1 MKKEYLRPE
10 IQVVPISTSSV
21 ICASPGAG
29 EQNDP
34 GIGGGSPA
42 PEFFSEDEIFGTQDI
57 TTLMP

>member
-29 EQNDP
+29 EQSDP
-34 GIGGGSPA
+34 SIGGGGGA
-42 PEFFSEDEIFGTQDI
+42 PEFFSEDESFGTQDI

>member
-34 GIGGGSPA
+34 GISGGA